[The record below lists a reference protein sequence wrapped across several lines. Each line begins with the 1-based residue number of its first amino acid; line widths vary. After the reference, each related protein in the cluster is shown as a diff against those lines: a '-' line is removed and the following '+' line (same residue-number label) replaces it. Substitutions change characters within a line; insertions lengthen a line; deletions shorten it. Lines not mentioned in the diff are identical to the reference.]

1 MVGETT
7 ARKNPANVR
16 ELEDEF
22 HRRLLEAKQKK
33 VDLGKQMLELEKMY
47 SAAEAEEDTWD
58 SALYALQNVG
68 VATGPKSRRRNGKG
82 SEEEDGED

>member
-7 ARKNPANVR
+7 ARKNPQSIR
-16 ELEDEF
+16 ELEEEF

-58 SALYALQNVG
+58 SALYSLQNVG
-68 VATGPKSRRRNGKG
+68 VSSGPKSRRRNGK
-82 SEEEDGED
+82 SNEEEEGED